1 MGSDT
6 PARKLEI
13 KEAQEISACQLR
25 ALWLVYMAEAAVP
38 CVVYDPANENRL
50 Q

>member
-1 MGSDT
+1 MRSEP

-13 KEAQEISACQLR
+13 KEAQEASACQL
-25 ALWLVYMAEAAVP
+25 LVSTAEAAVP

-50 Q
+50 R